1 MANVIHADDQ
11 ATFKRE
17 VLDSTVPVM
26 VDFWAAWC
34 GPCRGVAPEV
44 EALADQYGAAI
55 KVVKVDVDANQAIAS
70 QYDIR
75 GIPMIGLFEGGKL
88 TKQVVGARPRQAIET
103 ELGLA
108 RFARREELIMHAIET
123 TTTLSMAEAEAAVR
137 EALATQGFGVLT
149 EIDVAAT
156 LKAKLGVERSPL
168 KILGACNPTFAH
180 RALELDEFVSLL
192 LPCNVVLAATGDGTR
207 ISAVDPRELMAGDAF
222 QQLANEAAALLT
234 AALAA
239 VPSA

>member
-1 MANVIHADDQ
+1 
-11 ATFKRE
+11 
-17 VLDSTVPVM
+17 
-26 VDFWAAWC
+26 
-34 GPCRGVAPEV
+34 
-44 EALADQYGAAI
+44 
-55 KVVKVDVDANQAIAS
+55 
-70 QYDIR
+70 
-75 GIPMIGLFEGGKL
+75 
-88 TKQVVGARPRQAIET
+88 
-103 ELGLA
+103 
-108 RFARREELIMHAIET
+108 MHAIET
-123 TTTLSMAEAEAAVR
+123 TTKLSMASAEAAVR
-137 EALATQGFGVLT
+137 QALATQGFGVLT

-192 LPCNVVLAATGDGTR
+192 LPCNVVLTETGDGTR

-239 VPSA
+239 VPTA